1 MPTYL
6 DFETSVAEFEGKIA
20 ELRALAAQDQTMSIS
35 DEVRQLEKKA
45 AKSLEDLYASLTP
58 WQKAQVARHPERPH
72 SVDYFK
78 KLFSDFTALSG
89 DRAFGDDQAIIG
101 GPARFQGDPVMIVG
115 QEKGFDTQS
124 RIKHNFGMARP
135 EGYRKAVRLMKMAD
149 RFQLPI
155 ITFIDT
161 PGAYPGI
168 GAEERGQ
175 AEAIA
180 RSTECCLAA
189 SVPII
194 SVIIGEGGS
203 GGAVAL
209 ATANKVLML
218 EHAIYSVI
226 SPEGAA
232 SILWRDSQ
240 RAKDAATAMKITAQ
254 DLKELEIIDE
264 IVNEPVGGA
273 HRARDAAIEA
283 TGEALARALQALA
296 NMGPEEIRQHR
307 REKFLAIGKQ
317 L

>member
-20 ELRALAAQDQTMSIS
+20 ELRALAAQDQAMSIS
-35 DEVRQLEKKA
+35 EEVRQLEKKA
-45 AKSLEDLYASLTP
+45 AKSLADLYAGLTP

-72 SVDYFK
+72 SVDYVK
-78 KLFSDFTALSG
+78 KLFSDFTILAG
-89 DRAFGDDQAIIG
+89 DRSFGEDEAIIG
-101 GPARFQGDPVMIVG
+101 GLARFNGEPLMIVG

-135 EGYRKAVRLMKMAD
+135 EGYRKAVRLMKTAD
-149 RFQLPI
+149 KFQLPI

-180 RSTECCLAA
+180 RSTDCCLSVA
-189 SVPII
+189 VPIVA
-194 SVIIGEGGS
+194 VIIGEGGS

-218 EHAIYSVI
+218 EHSIYSVI

-254 DLKELEIIDE
+254 DLKELEVIDE
-264 IVNEPVGGA
+264 IIPEPVGGA
-273 HRARDAAIEA
+273 HRAREAAIKA
-283 TGEALARALQALA
+283 TGEALGRALQSLA
-296 NMGPEEIRQHR
+296 NMGPQDLKQHR
-307 REKFLAIGKQ
+307 RDKFMAIGKH